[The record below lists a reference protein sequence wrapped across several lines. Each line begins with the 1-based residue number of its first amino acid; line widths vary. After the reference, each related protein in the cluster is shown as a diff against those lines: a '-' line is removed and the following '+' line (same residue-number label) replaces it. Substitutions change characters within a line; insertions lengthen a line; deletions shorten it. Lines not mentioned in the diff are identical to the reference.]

1 MLTVSIA
8 SLSCSKSLNS
18 EYMVMCNCFFF
29 FGNLY
34 HLKPEVEYDSSLVH
48 YGEGNGTPLK
58 YSCLE
63 NPMDGGAW

>member
-1 MLTVSIA
+1 
-8 SLSCSKSLNS
+8 
-18 EYMVMCNCFFF
+18 MVMCNCFFF